1 MADHRESP
9 TDLHNRLAGEI
20 VTSIVRPVI
29 ANGGSMQ
36 EVLVLTES
44 VLVGVSLACVRLGGD
59 DKMLD
64 VMVEGARRR
73 LAEIRQRDIE
83 TEGRG

>member
-1 MADHRESP
+1 
-9 TDLHNRLAGEI
+9 
-20 VTSIVRPVI
+20 
-29 ANGGSMQ
+29 MQ